1 MGIFTTSLVLILI
14 GFTMFYPIFFYRIDR
29 SVDKNKGT
37 RHFLQLNYVI
47 HVLTGSM
54 AVLLFWIY
62 GINYP
67 LQLSGVVY
75 LIVIIAVVLYYWK
88 SSIPRWNLFGAS
100 LVFGLL
106 VFYRS
111 FNEIVEI
118 TPLWPGIF
126 TGILSAGAVSIVTL
140 LIVSLFHTSI
150 RKNEK
155 KELIISLV
163 KYLSVVIGIRLTW
176 DLVVLFN
183 ISVETRN
190 GELMSALMCFL
201 QVDSLKLIL
210 LILFG
215 LTVPALLYILFR
227 KYLFD
232 NLQKYKLWIFLIL
245 FISIWITEF
254 LYKYFLLQYGIV
266 L

>member
-1 MGIFTTSLVLILI
+1 
-14 GFTMFYPIFFYRIDR
+14 MFYPVFFQAIDR
-29 SVDKNKGT
+29 AVDKSGGT
-37 RHFLQLNYVI
+37 RCFLQLNYVFHLI
-47 HVLTGSM
+47 AGSI
-54 AVLLFWIY
+54 AVLFFWIY

-75 LIVIIAVVLYYWK
+75 LIVIVVVVLYYWK
-88 SSIPRWNLFGAS
+88 SSIPRWNLFSAS
-100 LVFGLL
+100 LMFGLL

-126 TGILSAGAVSIVTL
+126 TGILSAGAVSLVTL
-140 LIVSLFHTSI
+140 LVVSLFHTSI

-163 KYLSVVIGIRLTW
+163 KYLLVVIGIRLAW

-183 ISVETRN
+183 ISVETRS
-190 GELMSALMCFL
+190 GELMSALMFFL

-215 LTVPALLYILFR
+215 LTVPALFFILFR

-245 FISIWITEF
+245 FISIWIAEF